1 MVRVEITG
9 YKKITKK
16 GKTIYLLYA
25 ISDVLQ
31 DGIIGL
37 STYSAF
43 VSPSH
48 LKKYKIE
55 ENSLVGTLA
64 DYYTV
69 KDGDDYKSGITFKH
83 TQAEKEPCSTD
94 TDYDLP
100 F

>member
-1 MVRVEITG
+1 MVRISITG
-9 YKKITKK
+9 YKKIEKR
-16 GKTIYLLYA
+16 GKTIYLLYG
-25 ISDVLQ
+25 ISEGDEP
-31 DGIIGL
+31 GIIGL
-37 STYSAF
+37 PTYSAF

-69 KDGDDYKSGITFKH
+69 KDGDCYKSGITFKH

-94 TDYDLP
+94 TDDDLP

>member
-1 MVRVEITG
+1 MVRIEITG
-9 YKKITKK
+9 YKKIKK
-16 GKTIYLLYA
+16 KKDTYYLLYCIA
-25 ISDVLQ
+25 
-31 DGIIGL
+31 DGQVDRVIGL
-37 STYSAF
+37 SVYSAF
-43 VSPSH
+43 VSSSY

-94 TDYDLP
+94 TDEDLP
-100 F
+100 Y